1 MIGGW
6 QEALEDAWSE
16 LTRRPTEARQ
26 YRTRRLSH
34 KLCLDAFAAV
44 RSADDAPCLLIDAE
58 APPESLFEVG
68 GMRLSVAAGDP
79 NPLLVLSLED
89 SRRMDLFATL
99 CADAI
104 YASTDTTQGEELPV
118 FLARLDAW
126 RRFLRERHSGLSREE
141 TIGLLGELFVLE
153 GLVARTSD
161 APNTWESPDEG
172 LHDFHN
178 HGHSLEVKTSLGPS
192 SRIRISSVD
201 QLATEGLEQLDL
213 LHVRLIE
220 SANGRSIKTLLAD
233 IMSQLPDDKSRR
245 ALDNALLRRGLMP
258 DDDIARSRPRV
269 QLRSLDCYHIDGE
282 FPRITRSDLPAGV
295 LDAVYLVDLQAI
307 APRACDFEE
316 VLESFCG
323 RVAA

>member
-1 MIGGW
+1 MSADW

-16 LTRRPTEARQ
+16 LTRQPTETRQ

-34 KLCLDAFAAV
+34 ELGLDAFAAV
-44 RSADDAPCLLIDAE
+44 RSADNAPCLIIDAE
-58 APPESLFEVG
+58 VSPETLFEVG

-79 NPLLVLSLED
+79 DPLLVLSLED

-104 YASTDTTQGEELPV
+104 SASTDIAQGEELSA

-141 TIGLLGELFVLE
+141 TIGLLGELIVLE
-153 GLVARTSD
+153 SLLAHASS
-161 APNTWESPDEG
+161 ACPTWVSPDDG

-178 HGHSLEVKTSLGPS
+178 HGYSLEVKTSLGPS

-201 QLATEGLEQLDL
+201 QLATEGLDQLDL

-220 SANGRSIKTLLAD
+220 SADGRSIEMLLAD
-233 IMSQLPDDKSRR
+233 IMPQLPDYNSRR

-258 DDDIARSRPRV
+258 DDNPARTRPRV
-269 QLRSLDCYHIDGE
+269 QLRSLDCYRIDDK
-282 FPRITRSDLPAGV
+282 FPRIVRSDLPAGV
-295 LDAVYLVDLQAI
+295 LDATYVVDLQAI
-307 APRACDFEE
+307 APRACDSEE

-323 RVAA
+323 RAAA